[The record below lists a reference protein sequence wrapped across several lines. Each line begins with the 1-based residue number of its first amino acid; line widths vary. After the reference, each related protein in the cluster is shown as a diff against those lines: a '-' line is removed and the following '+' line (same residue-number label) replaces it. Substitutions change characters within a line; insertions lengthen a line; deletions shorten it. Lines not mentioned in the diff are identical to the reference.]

1 MYGAVKYVQMCL
13 GDGWAGVPKTT
24 GRLVHTYNY
33 AIVTYRNKSDA
44 AVAQRALDGAQLL
57 RSEALTIRFASG
69 QAAAAD
75 DESENEFDESDLAPP
90 DDSDGMDFDDFDD
103 Y

>member
-1 MYGAVKYVQMCL
+1 MTSYPLPWVVFKLNVYSL
-13 GDGWAGVPKTT
+13 
-24 GRLVHTYNY
+24 Y
-33 AIVTYRNKSDA
+33 
-44 AVAQRALDGAQLL
+44 
-57 RSEALTIRFASG
+57 FASG

>member
-1 MYGAVKYVQMCL
+1 MIL
-13 GDGWAGVPKTT
+13 VPWIP
-24 GRLVHTYNY
+24 Y
-33 AIVTYRNKSDA
+33 
-44 AVAQRALDGAQLL
+44 
-57 RSEALTIRFASG
+57 SG